1 MIDTI
6 SSTLAPYYLQIK
18 FVHLLFVAMWFWST
32 SVAYTYYLVPL
43 FRAWQ
48 QNPQALDRIHLR
60 NWAME
65 RFDDGAIL
73 EHIAFPI
80 VLLTGILLMLISG
93 WSPDAGWFALKLVL
107 VVLVFLPIEIV
118 DYHLAHF
125 GGNKQKL
132 RESGA
137 IEEYEDILRLHW
149 KFLVL
154 STPIVVVSIT
164 LVVFLAITK
173 PF

>member
-6 SSTLAPYYLQIK
+6 SSTLAPYYLHIK

-48 QNPQALDRIHLR
+48 QNPQEIDRIHLR

-80 VLLTGILLMLISG
+80 VLLTGVLLTLISG

-137 IEEYEDILRLHW
+137 IEDYEDVLRVHW

-154 STPIVVVSIT
+154 STPIVAVSIT

>member
-1 MIDTI
+1 
-6 SSTLAPYYLQIK
+6 
-18 FVHLLFVAMWFWST
+18 MWFWST

-48 QNPQALDRIHLR
+48 QNPQELDRIHLR

-80 VLLTGILLMLISG
+80 VLLTGVLLMLISG

-107 VVLVFLPIEIV
+107 VVLVFLPI
-118 DYHLAHF
+118 
-125 GGNKQKL
+125 
-132 RESGA
+132 
-137 IEEYEDILRLHW
+137 
-149 KFLVL
+149 
-154 STPIVVVSIT
+154 
-164 LVVFLAITK
+164 
-173 PF
+173 